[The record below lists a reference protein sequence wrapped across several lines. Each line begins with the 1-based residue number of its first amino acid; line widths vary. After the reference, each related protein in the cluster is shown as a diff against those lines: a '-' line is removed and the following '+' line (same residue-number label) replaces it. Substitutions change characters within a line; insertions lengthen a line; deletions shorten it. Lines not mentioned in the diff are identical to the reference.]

1 MHPLL
6 GRLARLAARGAAP
19 IAAAVAVQSAG
30 NLAFHSVVGRLLDP
44 GAYGALGAVLSAMLM
59 LGVPLGALQTAASAL
74 VAEHGLTRGTVR
86 RTLRSVAL
94 WSLGPA
100 LVVLLCAPLLRDY
113 FRLASVAEAAQLG
126 PYLLVA
132 AVVAAARGLLLGD
145 RRVGTVAMTYVLG
158 TVARLT
164 LGLLLVVPFGVT
176 GALFGTVVAEAASLI
191 VAAGPLRRPDGP
203 RGTAA
208 LRLGAVAHAGL
219 AVTGLFLFS
228 TADLLLARHHLG
240 DDASGAYVAAA
251 TVAKTVLALPA
262 GIMAAVFPRL
272 LSAWPLPG
280 RGRALATG
288 GLAVTGPAV
297 LGAAVIVTVPSLVLR
312 VLYGDG
318 YADAGNLVRA
328 LSAIAATTS
337 LVTLLT
343 NAALARK
350 AWTIAV
356 PWAGA
361 ALEVAFIEVWHG
373 SAAQIAACSAAALAP
388 TLLLMAVLEGRLW
401 ARAPRT
407 APQVATA
414 GADSSR
420 TAATAA

>member
-1 MHPLL
+1 MLPSP

-19 IAAAVAVQSAG
+19 IAVAVAVQSAG

-44 GAYGALGAVLSAMLM
+44 GSYGALGAVLSAMVM

-74 VAEHGLTRGTVR
+74 VAEHGLTRDTVR
-86 RTLRSVAL
+86 RTLRSVAV
-94 WSLGPA
+94 WSLPPA
-100 LVVLLCAPLLRDY
+100 LLVLLCAPLLRDY
-113 FRLASVAEAAQLG
+113 FHLASLAEAAQLA
-126 PYLLVA
+126 PYLVVA

-145 RRVGTVAMTYVLG
+145 RRVGTVAMTYVVS

-176 GALFGTVVAEAASLI
+176 GALIGTVVAEAAALI
-191 VAAGPLRRPDGP
+191 VAAGPLRQPGGP
-203 RGTAA
+203 RGSAA
-208 LRLGAVAHAGL
+208 LRLGAVAHAGV

-240 DDASGAYVAAA
+240 EDASGAYVAAA

-262 GIMAAVFPRL
+262 GIMSAVFPRL
-272 LSAWPLPG
+272 LAAWPRPG
-280 RGRALATG
+280 RGRALASA
-288 GLAVTGPAV
+288 GLAVAGPAV
-297 LGAAVIVTVPSLVLR
+297 LGAAVIIAVPWLVLR

-318 YADAGNLVRA
+318 YADADGLVRA
-328 LSAIAATTS
+328 LAAVAATTS

-343 NAALARK
+343 NAALARR
-350 AWTIAV
+350 ARTIAV

-361 ALEVAFIEVWHG
+361 VLEIALIEVWHD

-388 TLLLMAVLEGRLW
+388 TLLLMLVLEGRLW
-401 ARAPRT
+401 FRAPRPG
-407 APQVATA
+407 PQPEQA
-414 GADSSR
+414 GADPSP